1 MEEREEVREMKK
13 LSEHQVGIA
22 FGAFFGLAHAV
33 WAMVVSLGFAQ
44 TWLDFVLGLHFLEN
58 PFVVSAFD
66 LQKAVIL
73 VMVTAVIGYGAG
85 FVFAKVWN
93 LVITK
98 SK

>member
-1 MEEREEVREMKK
+1 MKK
-13 LSEHQVGIA
+13 LSEHQTGLA
-22 FGAFFGLAHAV
+22 LGAFVGLAHAV
-33 WAMVVSLGFAQ
+33 WALVVSLGFAQ

-66 LQKAVIL
+66 LTKAVML
-73 VMVTAVIGYGAG
+73 VAVTAGVGYVAG

-93 LVITK
+93 LVMTK